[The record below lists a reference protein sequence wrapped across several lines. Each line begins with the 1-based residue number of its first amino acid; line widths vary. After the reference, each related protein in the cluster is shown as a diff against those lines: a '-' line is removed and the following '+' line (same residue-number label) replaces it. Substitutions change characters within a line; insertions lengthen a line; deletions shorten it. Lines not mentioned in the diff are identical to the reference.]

1 MIAGIG
7 VDIAEVSRFES
18 MLERYSDRIV
28 RRILCEAECEQF
40 ERRNRRASF
49 LASRFAAK
57 EALSKALGTGI
68 AKGIG
73 FHSIEVVN
81 DEQGKPELRFYG
93 GAQALIEQH
102 GISSALLS
110 LSDEKHYVVA
120 MVVLE
125 SACAGYP

>member
-7 VDIAEVSRFES
+7 VDIAEVSRFEK
-18 MLERYSDRIV
+18 MLERYADRIV
-28 RRILCEAECEQF
+28 RRILCEAERQQF

-57 EALSKALGTGI
+57 EAVSKALGTGI
-68 AKGIG
+68 AQGIG
-73 FHSIEVVN
+73 FHSIEVIN
-81 DEQGKPELRFYG
+81 DALGKPELHFHDA
-93 GAQALIEQH
+93 AQTLIEQR
-102 GISSALLS
+102 GITSALLS

-125 SACAGYP
+125 AD

>member
-7 VDIAEVSRFES
+7 VDIAEVLRFEK
-18 MLERYSDRIV
+18 MLDRYADRIV
-28 RRILCEAECEQF
+28 RRILCEAEWQQF

-57 EALSKALGTGI
+57 EAVSKALGTGI
-68 AKGIG
+68 AQGIG
-73 FHSIEVVN
+73 FHSIEVIN
-81 DEQGKPELRFYG
+81 DEQGKPELRFHD
-93 GAQALIEQH
+93 GAKALVEQR
-102 GISSALLS
+102 GITSALLS

-125 SACAGYP
+125 AG

>member
-7 VDIAEVSRFES
+7 VDIAEITRFET
-18 MLERYSDRIV
+18 MLERYADRIA
-28 RRILCEAECEQF
+28 RRILCEPEFQQF
-40 ERRNRRASF
+40 EQRQRRASF

-57 EALSKALGTGI
+57 EAVSKALGTGI
-68 AKGIG
+68 AQGIG
-73 FHSIEVVN
+73 FHSIEVIN
-81 DEQGKPELRFYG
+81 DEQGKPELRFHDK
-93 GAQALIEQH
+93 AQALIEQR

-125 SACAGYP
+125 SA